1 MVTRD
6 ELTHY
11 LTSLLQPHNIKDYC
25 PNGLQISG
33 KHEIH
38 TVVTGVTANQAL
50 IEAACNLNADA
61 LLVHHGFFWRGE
73 DPCIIGHKYNRIK
86 PLIQHDINLFAFH
99 LPLDMHKEFG
109 NNVSLARVLNF
120 IPKGQ
125 IDLGDPPNLVWH
137 GVLPQPSSGAQLSDH
152 IEQQLQR
159 KPLYIPGKSSAI
171 KTIAWCT
178 GAAQDYI
185 QLAADFGCDA
195 FLTGEVSE
203 RTVDIAR
210 ETGIHFY
217 AAGHYATERYGVQ
230 ALGRLLAEHFDLT
243 HNFLEIDNPV

>member
-6 ELTHY
+6 ELNHY
-11 LTSLLQPHNIKDYC
+11 LNNLLQPHRVKDYC
-25 PNGLQISG
+25 PNGLQIAG
-33 KHEIH
+33 KHEIR
-38 TVVTGVTANQAL
+38 TLVTGVTANQEL
-50 IEAACNLNADA
+50 IDNACFLKADA

-73 DPCIIGHKYNRIK
+73 DPCITGYKYNPIK

-99 LPLDMHKEFG
+99 LPLDMHNEFG
-109 NNVSLARVLNF
+109 NNVSLARVLNI

-125 IDLGDPPNLVWH
+125 IELGDPPHLVWH
-137 GVLPQPSSGAQLSDH
+137 GVLAQPCSGAQLSDH

-159 KPLYIPGKSSAI
+159 KPLYIAGKSNVI

-178 GAAQDYI
+178 GAANDYI
-185 QLAADFGCDA
+185 HLAADFGCDA
-195 FLTGEVSE
+195 FLSGEVSE

-210 ETGIHFY
+210 ESGLHFY

-243 HNFLEIDNPV
+243 HHFVEIDNPV